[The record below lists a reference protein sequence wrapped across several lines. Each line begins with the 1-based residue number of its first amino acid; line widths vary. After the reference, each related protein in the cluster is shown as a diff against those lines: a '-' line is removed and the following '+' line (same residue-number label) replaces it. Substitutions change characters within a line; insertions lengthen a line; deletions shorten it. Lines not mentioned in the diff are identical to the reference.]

1 MDKQTTSHHF
11 LYIFALFLMLGTRI
25 NHWYGLLPYIGSLL
39 LGYIIGSIPTAYLL
53 VRWTS
58 RVDIRKVGSG
68 NVGAMNT
75 FDVTRSKWLGIA
87 VFFIDMLKG
96 AAAVLCAK
104 ALLGNEFWVQAV
116 SGVGAVIGH
125 NYPVWLRFKG
135 GRGLSTAVGV
145 MLILW
150 WIIIPIWC
158 IVWTIHRSIWKNVH
172 SANIIATIVTPAVL
186 LVAPASWLAATLP
199 HEVRLQDA
207 MLFSYVVFTLI
218 LLRHVEHIRQLFSST
233 KQ

>member
-1 MDKQTTSHHF
+1 M
-11 LYIFALFLMLGTRI
+11 
-25 NHWYGLLPYIGSLL
+25 NHGYGSLPYIGSLL

-75 FDVTRSKWLGIA
+75 FDVTRSKWLGIG
-87 VFFIDMLKG
+87 VFLIDMLKG
-96 AAAVLCAK
+96 AAAVLFAK
-104 ALLGNEFWVQAV
+104 VFLGNDFWALAA
-116 SGVGAVIGH
+116 SGIGAVIGH

-150 WIIIPIWC
+150 WIIVPIWC
-158 IVWTIHRSIWKNVH
+158 IVWSIQNAISKNVH
-172 SANIIATIVTPAVL
+172 TANIIATIATAAVL
-186 LVAPASWLAATLP
+186 LIAPADWLSATLP
-199 HEVRLQDA
+199 QEFRVQDA
-207 MLFSYVVFTLI
+207 ILFSCTVFVLI
-218 LLRHVEHIRQLFSST
+218 LLRHVEHIRQLFTSI